1 MSWKSTARSL
11 TVVAALAL
19 VVGPLAACKNNSSTT
34 ASADTG
40 PLPAATDLIAQAQTA
55 MGNVQTVHFTIGIDG
70 TIASLPIS
78 KADGVLTKAGD
89 AKGTATVSEL
99 GAQIEAD
106 FVIVGDD
113 FYLKALGSY
122 QKMPLADASQVYDPS
137 AILDPNRGIS
147 KVLGAAKNPKTV
159 GSDTIDGKTAYKVTI
174 DVDTASV
181 ASLIPGAG
189 DGTTGTIWIDKDSH
203 HLVKGAFAVPSSGK
217 TATVTITLNDYD
229 APVSISAP

>member
-1 MSWKSTARSL
+1 
-11 TVVAALAL
+11 VAS
-19 VVGPLAACKNNSSTT
+19 PLAACKNSTK
-34 ASADTG
+34 AAVETG

-55 MGNVQTVHFTIGIDG
+55 MGNVQTVHFTIDIDG
-70 TIASLPIS
+70 TIDSLPIS

-99 GAQIEAD
+99 GATIEAD
-106 FVIVGDD
+106 FVIVGDS
-113 FYLKALGSY
+113 FYLKALGSF
-122 QKMPLADASQVYDPS
+122 QKLPLSQATNVYDPS

-147 KVLGAAKNPKTV
+147 KILGAAKNPQTV
-159 GSDTIDGKTAYKVTI
+159 AAESIDGKTAYKVTI

-181 ASLIPGAG
+181 SSLIPGAG
-189 DGTTGTIWIDKDSH
+189 AGTTGTIWIDKTSH
-203 HLVKGAFAVPSSGK
+203 RLVKGAFAVPSGGK

>member
-19 VVGPLAACKNNSSTT
+19 VVSPLAACKNSSTK

-55 MGNVQTVHFTIGIDG
+55 MGNVQTVHFTIGIKG
-70 TIASLPIS
+70 TIASLPVS

-106 FVIVGDD
+106 FVIVGDS

-122 QKMPLADASQVYDPS
+122 QKLPLSSASSVYDPS

-159 GSDTIDGKTAYKVTI
+159 GSESIDGKTAYKVTI

-189 DGTTGTIWIDKDSH
+189 DGTTGTIWIDKTSH
-203 HLVKGAFAVPSSGK
+203 HLVKGVFSVPSGGK